1 MTDKQIKVGDV
12 VAWEDVPIG
21 AMVRVVGDVDN
32 VELPAAYAIRYND
45 AGGKWVYDPD
55 EIGKAIWSTSQV
67 TWRWHSAMD
76 AGVLPPHGECTII
89 ALDVPADATAEHLRT
104 LAERFEVR
112 EAFQALAPTMALVH
126 ALDAA
131 RDDDGPW
138 SWDKLAE
145 RLHRAGWRPGMTTE
159 DAARLLAEAG

>member
-89 ALDVPADATAEHLRT
+89 ALDVPADATAEHLRES
-104 LAERFEVR
+104 AEVFEIR
-112 EAFQALAPTMALVH
+112 EVVTRMPACVHIMASSIDVE
-126 ALDAA
+126 
-131 RDDDGPW
+131 GPDF
-138 SWDKLAE
+138 SWEWATR
-145 RLHRAGWRPGMTTE
+145 RLHRAGWRPGMTAE
-159 DAARLLAEAG
+159 DAARLLSK